1 MSTSA
6 KKKELTTLEREA
18 ANMNYEDEETE
29 VEVNDEE
36 KYEAMLDSRKERR
49 AVSENLGPNLKLKL
63 PGRMPLRFL
72 REASER
78 PDAYCLRIATLEYF
92 HKHPQ

>member
-18 ANMNYEDEETE
+18 ANMNYEDEATD

-36 KYEAMLDSRKERR
+36 KYEAMLDARKERR
-49 AVSENLGPNLKLKL
+49 AVSSYPASNLGLNL
-63 PGRMPLRFL
+63 PGRMSL
-72 REASER
+72 
-78 PDAYCLRIATLEYF
+78 
-92 HKHPQ
+92 

>member
-18 ANMNYEDEETE
+18 ANMNYEDEATD

-36 KYEAMLDSRKERR
+36 KYEAMLDARKERR
-49 AVSENLGPNLKLKL
+49 AVSVYPTSNLKLNL
-63 PGRMPLRFL
+63 PGRMSL
-72 REASER
+72 
-78 PDAYCLRIATLEYF
+78 
-92 HKHPQ
+92 